1 MNKDKRQDKVK
12 TLKRENQAIREL
24 VNRYDK
30 IRNDDKKMIQYLVPD
45 DAHFY
50 SYKQGMDT
58 ILDSLKYILN
68 KR

>member
-1 MNKDKRQDKVK
+1 MNKDKSKDKIK

-30 IRNDDKKMIQYLVPD
+30 ILYDDKKMAQYIVPD
-45 DAHFY
+45 DAHYY
-50 SYKQGMDT
+50 SYRNGMEQ
-58 ILDSLKYILN
+58 ILGSLKYILN